1 VDVFLEV
8 HTSNLSNLGDLMQN
22 CTPNLREVLRWIYAE
37 ARSGL
42 VFINRASSSRCRP
55 LSLCCTVEGLI
66 ASKPR
71 RRRRSQIWKAS
82 PSAHES
88 WTVVGRTVAPLAQ
101 RLQTAVAR
109 WRCTS
114 QTVENKTATTE
125 SRSRLDL
132 TVVGVVTKDFPWKF
146 RCRIENFPFAY

>member
-1 VDVFLEV
+1 VDLCGDEKRVGFYQQGILV
-8 HTSNLSNLGDLMQN
+8 SLSAPF
-22 CTPNLREVLRWIYAE
+22 TVLH
-37 ARSGL
+37 
-42 VFINRASSSRCRP
+42 
-55 LSLCCTVEGLI
+55 VEGLI
-66 ASKPR
+66 ASKPW

-132 TVVGVVTKDFPWKF
+132 TVVGVVTKDFLPLEVSVQNRKF
-146 RCRIENFPFAY
+146 PVLVINFLRVSRCFSPGNFLEDSSGVFIIGDV